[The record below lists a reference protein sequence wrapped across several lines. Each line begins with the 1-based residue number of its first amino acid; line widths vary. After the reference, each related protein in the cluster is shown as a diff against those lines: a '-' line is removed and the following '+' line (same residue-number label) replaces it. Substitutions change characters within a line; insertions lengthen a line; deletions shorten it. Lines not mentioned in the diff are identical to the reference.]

1 MQGSPKERSEMDHIK
16 ELRLFDLSRAD
27 AREGSIQP
35 DKRELQ
41 HLHDCEE
48 CQRILEVFA
57 RQFSSSD
64 ACTASQMTKG

>member
-1 MQGSPKERSEMDHIK
+1 MDHIK

-57 RQFSSSD
+57 RQFNS
-64 ACTASQMTKG
+64 AAVTPAQQAK